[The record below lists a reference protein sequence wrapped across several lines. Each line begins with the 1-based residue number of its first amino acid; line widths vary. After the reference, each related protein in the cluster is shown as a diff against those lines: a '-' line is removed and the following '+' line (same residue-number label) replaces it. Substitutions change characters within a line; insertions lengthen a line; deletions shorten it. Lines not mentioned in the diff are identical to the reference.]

1 MSRFLAPA
9 LLALSVLTV
18 TPVALA
24 APNPDPAAMPA
35 GSYVLEKTHASVT
48 ARVLHHGYSFY
59 TFRFDKFDASYDYD
73 PKSPESAKVKVT
85 VDTKSMNTGLAKAD
99 KEFPVE
105 FLKADQFPTATFVS
119 KSIKHNGGGKGTM
132 TGDLTLAGVTKPVT
146 LDVNFLGFGK
156 DMFGLQRAGFS
167 AKTVIKRT
175 EFGSTLY
182 APAIGDDV
190 ELAIEV
196 EFIKK

>member
-9 LLALSVLTV
+9 LLALSVLAV

-35 GSYVLEKTHASVT
+35 GSYMLEKTHASVT

-99 KEFPVE
+99 KDFPVE

-182 APAIGDDV
+182 APAIGEDV